1 MKAYI
6 TDIQG
11 SLIEVTDLQQA
22 ITQVADYI
30 NFLYENPTP
39 SNISFQENRRKY
51 WKDIFQKLGKL
62 KLKQ

>member
-22 ITQVADYI
+22 ITQVTDYI
-30 NFLYENPTP
+30 NYLYENPTP
-39 SNISFQENRRKY
+39 SNISIQENRRKY
-51 WKDIFQKLGKL
+51 
-62 KLKQ
+62 